1 MQRTVEYER
10 GGLQKEHYA
19 REDVVTVNCPFCCS
33 DSFQG
38 IYKERGELGVVRCKR
53 CGLLFTNPRLK
64 DPGKVYWGDPGKY
77 FEEARMIFNGTAEHH
92 RDPNYLSDLSVIEKF
107 KPEGNFLDLGT
118 NMGFFLRHTRG
129 KKWNV
134 VGVEPS
140 PSLSEMAR
148 SHFGLTVKTGYLEDA
163 GFENDFFDI
172 VTMTDVFEHISEPK
186 LLLAGIKKI
195 IKPDGILFIKVP
207 NGNFSLL
214 KLRLARASGRL
225 SQHDIFDSYEH
236 VVHYSPLALK
246 SMLEGAGFIVKKFY
260 IGRPIQLPAWHKLV
274 GQYYQYPS
282 PWFLDSKNHT
292 LRELFYWVSRVEYLL
307 RGGKIGYFA
316 SNIIA
321 IAEPEK

>member
-1 MQRTVEYER
+1 M
-10 GGLQKEHYA
+10 
-19 REDVVTVNCPFCCS
+19 
-33 DSFQG
+33 
-38 IYKERGELGVVRCKR
+38 
-53 CGLLFTNPRLK
+53 
-64 DPGKVYWGDPGKY
+64 
-77 FEEARMIFNGTAEHH
+77 
-92 RDPNYLSDLSVIEKF
+92 
-107 KPEGNFLDLGT
+107 
-118 NMGFFLRHTRG
+118 
-129 KKWNV
+129 
-134 VGVEPS
+134 GVEPS
-140 PSLSEMAR
+140 PPLSEMAR